1 MAQTKYTSL
10 SAFIKGVMGV
20 NEPSL
25 TDGERLILFALLSS
39 VDYKSGCSHPGNS
52 KLMEAANRSFR
63 SVQRLLNHLRD
74 KGLVE
79 LKSKGDGRSKASI
92 HRFCIEDSRYPK
104 PRKQPRQYSD
114 VDTIQQ
120 PRHSTDVVSNE
131 EPRQCSDIVSTENH
145 VIKDEKP
152 RHGETETTSS
162 EPRNHA
168 NTVTPLPRISSFKS
182 HPNPPSQAKA
192 TEAAV
197 VSKSNPTPKS
207 ADNTSLKP
215 NPTPRA
221 QMTIDDYRRK
231 VAKCFFDATK
241 QVLPKASLDRAF
253 LGRNPEKVWL
263 SARHYITSRNWE
275 KLNRP
280 QYFFDSE
287 FEGCYD
293 PDIISPE
300 QRDAEENRLMIEDRN
315 AARAKVV
322 AELEERKR
330 QKEALASIPMDAF
343 F

>member
-10 SAFIKGVMGV
+10 STFIKGVMGV

-25 TDGERLILFALLSS
+25 TDGERLVLFALLSS
-39 VDYKSGCSHPGNS
+39 VDYKTGCSHPGNT

-114 VDTIQQ
+114 VDTIQE
-120 PRHSTDVVSNE
+120 PRHSIDVVSNE

-145 VIKDEKP
+145 VIEDEKP

-182 HPNPPSQAKA
+182 HPNLPSQAKA
-192 TEAAV
+192 TEADV
-197 VSKSNPTPKS
+197 DSKSKPKA
-207 ADNTSLKP
+207 ADNTSLKL
-215 NPTPRA
+215 NPTPKA
-221 QMTIDDYRRK
+221 QMTIDDYKRK
-231 VAKCFFDATK
+231 VAKCFYDATK
-241 QVLPKASLDRAF
+241 KVLPKTSLDKAF
-253 LGRNPEKVWL
+253 LDRIPEKVWL
-263 SARHYITSRNWE
+263 SARQYITSRDWNG
-275 KLNRP
+275 LRRP
-280 QYFFDSE
+280 SYAFDQE
-287 FEGCYD
+287 FESYYNPSVID
-293 PDIISPE
+293 PDETRAKENAAMIAH
-300 QRDAEENRLMIEDRN
+300 RD
-315 AARAKVV
+315 AARAKVL
-322 AELEERKR
+322 AEQEEAKR
-330 QKEALASIPMDAF
+330 QKEAISALEGF
-343 F
+343 

>member
-1 MAQTKYTSL
+1 
-10 SAFIKGVMGV
+10 
-20 NEPSL
+20 
-25 TDGERLILFALLSS
+25 
-39 VDYKSGCSHPGNS
+39 
-52 KLMEAANRSFR
+52 MEAANRSFR

-192 TEAAV
+192 TEANV
-197 VSKSNPTPKS
+197 DSKSKPKA

-215 NPTPRA
+215 IPIPKA
-221 QMTIDDYRRK
+221 QMTIDDYKRK

-241 QVLPKASLDRAF
+241 QVLPKSSVDKAFLDRI
-253 LGRNPEKVWL
+253 PEKVWL
-263 SARHYITSRNWE
+263 SAREYINSRDWKN
-275 KLNRP
+275 LRRP
-280 QYFFDSE
+280 SYFFDGE
-287 FEGCYD
+287 FENHYN

-300 QRDAEENRLMIEDRN
+300 QREAEENRLMIEDRN